1 MAYDKPLP
9 NPTALSAP
17 FWEGTKRREL
27 LVQKCTAC
35 GALRWTPQWAC
46 RDCYSTEYDW
56 APMSGRGVVYTHT
69 TIYRPQSPGFMD
81 DVPYSVAVVELD
93 EGPRMLTGITGC
105 EAKDVHVGMPV
116 EVAFEDASDKITLYK
131 FKPAG
136 NAARRVDISS
146 VMWRYN
152 RYGVRTP
159 DGDTAGTVPR
169 TGSKRR

>member
-56 APMSGRGVVYTHT
+56 TPDERARRRLHPHHDLPAPVPRLHGR
-69 TIYRPQSPGFMD
+69 RPLLRRRRR
-81 DVPYSVAVVELD
+81 ARR
-93 EGPRMLTGITGC
+93 GPPHAHRHHRLR
-105 EAKDVHVGMPV
+105 AKDVHVGMPV

-131 FKPAG
+131 FKPA
-136 NAARRVDISS
+136 R
-146 VMWRYN
+146 
-152 RYGVRTP
+152 
-159 DGDTAGTVPR
+159 
-169 TGSKRR
+169 